1 MEADGFVSRTSVES
15 PGVDSR
21 VAGAAAG
28 AEIRWLGG
36 RLRDATGGFVGSLSP
51 RMPGEQDFAPVLHRA
66 PPADSP
72 TSAEPDMDYEG
83 LPPGE
88 ATSTHMLAGAVAG
101 IMEHCLMYPIDCVK
115 TRMQSLHPEPGA
127 RYRNVMDALRQIVR
141 TEGVWR
147 PIRGVNVLAVGA
159 GPAHALYFA
168 CYEKIKF
175 SLSGAIHPGANSHFA
190 NGVAGCM
197 ATVLHDALMNPAE
210 VVKQR
215 MQMFNSPYRSVL
227 DCMGSLLRREGPAAF
242 YRSYT
247 TQLTMNVPFQALHF
261 MTYEYLQE
269 LLNPHRQYNPSSHV
283 VSGALAGALAAAV
296 TTPLD
301 VCKTLLNTQE
311 AQAIHVI
318 RAEAATA
325 AGAVGAAAATAPVSR
340 HISGLGEA
348 FRTVYRMGGVPAF
361 FKGVQARIIYQ
372 MPSTA
377 ISWSVY
383 EFFKYIITK
392 RQHERRLRGDRDGD
406 K

>member
-1 MEADGFVSRTSVES
+1 MEAEAFVSRRTAMET

-21 VAGAAAG
+21 VSSAAAG
-28 AEIRWLGG
+28 AEFRWMGN
-36 RLRDATGGFVGSLSP
+36 RLLDATGGFVGSLSS
-51 RMPGEQDFAPVLHRA
+51 RMPGEPDFTPVVHRVE
-66 PPADSP
+66 
-72 TSAEPDMDYEG
+72 TSVEPEIDYEG
-83 LPPGE
+83 LPQGS
-88 ATSTHMLAGAVAG
+88 ATSTHMLAGSVAG

-127 RYRNVMDALRQIVR
+127 RYRNVMDGLRQIVR

-168 CYEKIKF
+168 CYEKIKL
-175 SLSGAIHPGANSHFA
+175 SLSDAIHPGANSHFA
-190 NGVAGCM
+190 NGAAGCM
-197 ATVLHDALMNPAE
+197 ATVLHDAIMNPAE

-215 MQMFNSPYRSVL
+215 MQMFNSPYRGVL
-227 DCMGSLLRREGPAAF
+227 HCMGSLWRHDGPAAF

-283 VSGALAGALAAAV
+283 VSGALAGAIAAAV

-318 RAEAATA
+318 QAEAATA
-325 AGAVGAAAATAPVSR
+325 AVGAAAGSR
-340 HISGLGEA
+340 HISGLTEA
-348 FRTVYRMGGVPAF
+348 CRTVYRMGGVPAF

-392 RQHERRLRGDRDGD
+392 RQHERRLRGDGD